1 MVRNKTQIR
10 QYRRKGQ
17 SLIAAN
23 KIKPEKWDIS
33 NSEAKEAL
41 QAQGYNVK
49 EIKKI
54 RCLTHQ
60 VCISYWDEKG
70 NVCSGFFSYRIFTRW
85 QIEVEKLIE
94 RCQTLKEW
102 RHLNH
107 IMQYEFAYYPYPKNI
122 DNALHNALEN
132 RLCVLKETT
141 QQAVFQDIES
151 EVVSR

>member
-1 MVRNKTQIR
+1 MVRYSRKIG
-10 QYRRKGQ
+10 QYRRRGQ

-33 NSEAKEAL
+33 NSEAKGAL
-41 QAQGYNVK
+41 QAQGCNVK

-54 RCLTHQ
+54 RCLKHQ

-94 RCQTLKEW
+94 CCQSLKEW
-102 RHLNH
+102 RRLNH
-107 IMQYEFAYYPYPKNI
+107 LMQYEFAYYPYPKNI
-122 DNALHNALEN
+122 DNALHKTLEN
-132 RLCVLKETT
+132 RLCVLEETT

-151 EVVSR
+151 QVVSR